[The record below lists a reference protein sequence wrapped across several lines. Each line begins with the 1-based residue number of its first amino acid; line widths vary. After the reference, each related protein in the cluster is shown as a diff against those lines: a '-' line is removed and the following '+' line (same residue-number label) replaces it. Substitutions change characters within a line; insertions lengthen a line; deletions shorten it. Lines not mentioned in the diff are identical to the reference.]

1 MVVDKS
7 DNDKDVPHDYIEL
20 REPLKTRYLKIV
32 NEHVPSGNFAMSGFR
47 IFGNG
52 LGEAPAAVKNLKV
65 ERSKADKRNAMITWE
80 PVKEAHAYNIYY
92 GIAPDKLYNSITVL
106 GDTMYD
112 FRGLDKDTDYYF
124 SIEAL
129 GESGRSPMSKVL
141 RR

>member
-1 MVVDKS
+1 MDLYHQYRIYHSIDGQNWELVVDKS

-80 PVKEAHAYNIYY
+80 PVKEAYAYNIY
-92 GIAPDKLYNSITVL
+92 
-106 GDTMYD
+106 
-112 FRGLDKDTDYYF
+112 
-124 SIEAL
+124 
-129 GESGRSPMSKVL
+129 
-141 RR
+141 

>member
-1 MVVDKS
+1 M
-7 DNDKDVPHDYIEL
+7 
-20 REPLKTRYLKIV
+20 KTRYLKIV

-80 PVKEAHAYNIYY
+80 PVKEVYAYNIYY

>member
-1 MVVDKS
+1 MILAGHSVADGHFV
-7 DNDKDVPHDYIEL
+7 NQ
-20 REPLKTRYLKIV
+20 YL
-32 NEHVPSGNFAMSGFR
+32 SQ
-47 IFGNG
+47 
-52 LGEAPAAVKNLKV
+52 
-65 ERSKADKRNAMITWE
+65 
-80 PVKEAHAYNIYY
+80 PVKEAYAYNIYY

>member
-32 NEHVPSGNFAMSGFR
+32 KRTCAFGQLRYVGFR
-47 IFGNG
+47 ILEMF
-52 LGEAPAAVKNLKV
+52 GEAPAAVKNLKV

-80 PVKEAHAYNIYY
+80 PVKEAYAYNIYY
-92 GIAPDKLYNSITVL
+92 GIASDKLYNSITVL

>member
-1 MVVDKS
+1 M
-7 DNDKDVPHDYIEL
+7 
-20 REPLKTRYLKIV
+20 
-32 NEHVPSGNFAMSGFR
+32 
-47 IFGNG
+47 
-52 LGEAPAAVKNLKV
+52 
-65 ERSKADKRNAMITWE
+65 
-80 PVKEAHAYNIYY
+80 
-92 GIAPDKLYNSITVL
+92 

>member
-1 MVVDKS
+1 MVW
-7 DNDKDVPHDYIEL
+7 E
-20 REPLKTRYLKIV
+20 
-32 NEHVPSGNFAMSGFR
+32 
-47 IFGNG
+47 
-52 LGEAPAAVKNLKV
+52 EAPAAVKNLKV

-80 PVKEAHAYNIYY
+80 PVKEAYAYNIYY